1 VTPWLLA
8 TRPKTLSA
16 AVVPVLIGSA
26 LAAHEPPAIT
36 WWVFACALLGALLIQ
51 IATNFINDALDF
63 KKGADT
69 GERLGPLR
77 VTAAGLLSAETVM
90 RGAWVCLILAAL
102 FGIPLLFRGG
112 WPMLVVGLASI
123 VAAYAYT
130 GGPYPLAYHGLGE
143 LFVILFFGLVAVG
156 GTFYAHS
163 LQLTQ
168 SALLGGLAAGSLA
181 AVLIVI
187 NNLRDID
194 GDRRSNKRTLAAR
207 FGERFARAEVVFF
220 TLAPFVAVGVMAW
233 MRSQWGLLLA
243 LGALPL
249 AMFVI
254 VRSFQGR
261 GAELNRAL
269 AIAGGLQWTFGLLF
283 VAGAMI

>member
-1 VTPWLLA
+1 MKTWLLA
-8 TRPKTLSA
+8 ARPKTLSA
-16 AVVPVLIGSA
+16 AVVPVLMGSA
-26 LAAHEPPAIT
+26 LAAHEPAGIT
-36 WWVFACALLGALLIQ
+36 WWVFVCALFGALLIQ

-63 KKGADT
+63 KKGTDT
-69 GERLGPLR
+69 GERLGPIR
-77 VTAAGLLSAETVM
+77 VTAAGLVSAERVM
-90 RGAWVCLILAAL
+90 RAAWICLVLAAL
-102 FGIPLLFRGG
+102 CGIPLLYRCG

-123 VAAYAYT
+123 AMAYAYT

-143 LFVILFFGLVAVG
+143 LFVILFFGFVAVG

-168 SALLGGLAAGSLA
+168 SALLAGFAAGSLA

-187 NNLRDID
+187 NNLRDIA

-220 TLAPFVAVGVMAW
+220 ALAPFVAVGFMAW
-233 MRSQWGLLLA
+233 MRGQWPLMLT

-249 AMFVI
+249 AFFVI
-254 VRSFQGR
+254 ARAFRSE

-269 AIAGGLQWTFGLLF
+269 AIAGGLQWAFGLLF
-283 VAGAMI
+283 VAGSLI

>member
-1 VTPWLLA
+1 MSPWLLA
-8 TRPKTLSA
+8 ARPKTLSA

-26 LAAHEPPAIT
+26 LAAHEPTAIT
-36 WWVFACALLGALLIQ
+36 WWVFACALFGALLIQ

-69 GERLGPLR
+69 GERLGPVR
-77 VTAAGLLSAETVM
+77 VTAAGLLSADTVM
-90 RGAWVCLILAAL
+90 RGAWMCLILAAL
-102 FGIPLLFRGG
+102 CGIPLLFRGG
-112 WPMLVVGLASI
+112 WPMLIVGLASI

-143 LFVILFFGLVAVG
+143 LFVILFFGFVAVG

-163 LQLTQ
+163 LQLTP
-168 SALLGGLAAGSLA
+168 SALLAGFAAGSLA

-194 GDRRSNKRTLAAR
+194 SDRRSNKRTLAAR
-207 FGERFARAEVVFF
+207 LGKGFALGEVAFFAIV
-220 TLAPFVAVGVMAW
+220 PFVAIAMMAW
-233 MRSQWGLLLA
+233 MRNQAGLLLT

-249 AMFVI
+249 AVFVI
-254 VRSFQGR
+254 VRVFQSR

-269 AIAGGLQWTFGLLF
+269 AGAGALQWVFGLLF
-283 VAGAMI
+283 VTGAMI